1 MRTVAT
7 LGLMVLSL
15 LLFAPSNAL
24 ADTTV
29 VVRGDTAAGENQ
41 AGWMFDRDPANTT
54 PFEFTTAAAKIGM
67 GSLYVKPIGDNA
79 SAKFIAE
86 LFLLSDL
93 DDLEKVSYDIQLGP
107 NSPTRTHDA
116 EQFYM
121 NVYTNLP
128 DSPVDGF
135 YDCRFDY
142 TAKSVAAETWTTTT
156 VTPNTVADNVKS
168 RNNASCPTTLAG
180 MLEGSTVRLVSL
192 SLGDTGVGDQALDGY
207 FDNVVV
213 TQAGDSTTYD
223 FEASPADKDACKK
236 GGFADYSFKNQGQC
250 VSYVA
255 SHGRSS

>member
-1 MRTVAT
+1 MLLA
-7 LGLMVLSL
+7 L
-15 LLFAPSNAL
+15 LLASTGAL
-24 ADTTV
+24 ADTAV

-41 AGWMFDRDPANTT
+41 PGWMFDRDPANTT

-67 GSLYVKPIGDNA
+67 GSLYVEPIGDNA
-79 SAKFIAE
+79 PAKFIAE

-93 DDLEKVSYDIQLGP
+93 DDLEEVSYDIRLGP
-107 NSPTRTHDA
+107 ESSTRTDDA

-128 DSPVDGF
+128 GGPVDGF

-142 TAKSVAAETWTTTT
+142 TAKSVAAETWTTAT
-156 VTPNTVADNVKS
+156 VTPETPPDNVAS
-168 RNNASCPTTLAG
+168 RNGAQCTTTLAG
-180 MLEGSTVRLVSL
+180 MLDGSTVRLVSL
-192 SLGDTGVGDQALDGY
+192 SLGDTSAGDEGLDGY

-213 TQAGDSTTYD
+213 TQSGDSVVYD
-223 FEASPADKDACKK
+223 LEASPTDKDACKK

-255 SHGRSS
+255 SNGKSG

>member
-1 MRTVAT
+1 MRTLAT
-7 LGLMVLSL
+7 LGLMLLAL
-15 LLFAPSNAL
+15 LLAPTSAL
-24 ADTTV
+24 ADTTTV
-29 VVRGDTAAGENQ
+29 VVRGDTAAAENQ
-41 AGWMFDRDPANTT
+41 PGWMFDRDPANTT

-67 GSLYVKPIGDNA
+67 GSLYVEPIGDNPP
-79 SAKFIAE
+79 AKFIAE

-128 DSPVDGF
+128 DSPVDNF

-142 TAKSVAAETWTTTT
+142 TAQSVAAEIWTTAT
-156 VTPNTVADNVKS
+156 VTPDTPPDNVRS
-168 RNNASCPTTLAG
+168 RNNAQCPTTLVG
-180 MLEGSTVRLVSL
+180 MPDGSTVRLVSL
-192 SLGDTGVGDQALDGY
+192 SLGDTSAGDQGLDGY

-213 TQAGDSTTYD
+213 KQAGASTTFD
-223 FEASPADKDACKK
+223 LEPEPTSKDACKK

-255 SHGRSS
+255 SNGRSG